1 MDAVHAVGAARLAG
15 LVGDLAAERG
25 PRYAAL
31 AARLR
36 LLVADGRLPVGSR
49 LPAERELAPALG
61 LSRDTVTSAYR
72 RLRDDGWAAARQ
84 GAGTWTA
91 LPAGPVR
98 AGWLPAP
105 LADGALD
112 LAHAAPAAPPQV
124 PAAVAA
130 ALEALPRLLPGHG
143 YHPGGLADLRA
154 RIAERYARRGLPTTP
169 EQVLVTGGAL
179 HGLNVVLDVLLR
191 QGQRV
196 VVEDPAYPHALDA
209 LVAAGARPTRVP
221 VALEDPDG
229 AVARL
234 SAAARATGAP
244 LAYLVPDAQNPTGL
258 TLDAPARSRLA
269 AGLQG
274 AGALAVVDETFAEL
288 ALDGEPPPPYAALA
302 APGRCVSVGTL
313 SKAVWGGLRVG
324 WLRADPPLVQRLA
337 AALAR
342 RELSGPVVE
351 QLAACHLLDHLDG
364 LLVERRPVL
373 RAQRDALVAALAEHL
388 PDWRAPV
395 PPGGLVVWCALP
407 RPVSSA
413 LVAAAER
420 RSLHLA
426 AGPRFGA
433 GHAFEDRLRLPYTHP
448 EPVLRRAVALLAEA
462 AADVAG
468 PAPAPAPRHLV

>member
-1 MDAVHAVGAARLAG
+1 MGAARLAG
-15 LVGDLAAERG
+15 LVGDLGAERG

-36 LLVADGRLPVGSR
+36 LLVADGRLPVGAR

-72 RLRDDGWAAARQ
+72 RLRDDGWALARQ

-98 AGWLPAP
+98 AGWVPGP
-105 LADGALD
+105 VGEGVLD

-124 PAAVAA
+124 PAAYAA
-130 ALEALPRLLPGHG
+130 ALDELPRLLPGHG
-143 YHPGGLADLRA
+143 YHPGGLPGLRA

-169 EQVLVTGGAL
+169 EQVLVTSGAL
-179 HGLNVVLDVLLR
+179 HGLSACLDVLLR
-191 QGQRV
+191 RGQRV
-196 VVEDPAYPHALDA
+196 VVEDPGYPNALDA
-209 LVAAGARPTRVP
+209 LAAGGARPARVP
-221 VALEDPDG
+221 VALGDGDG
-229 AVARL
+229 AVAAL

-258 TLDAPARSRLA
+258 TLDAAQRRRLA

-274 AGALAVVDETFAEL
+274 AGTLALVDETFAEL
-288 ALDGEPPPPYAALA
+288 ALDGEPPPPLAAALA
-302 APGRCVSVGTL
+302 PGRSVSVGTL

-324 WLRADPPLVQRLA
+324 WLRADPPLVHRLA

-351 QLAACHLLDHLDG
+351 QLAACHLLDGLDAV
-364 LLVERRPVL
+364 LAERRPAL
-373 RAQRDALVAALAEHL
+373 RASRAALVAALGEHL
-388 PDWRAPV
+388 PSWEVPV
-395 PPGGLVVWCALP
+395 PSGGLFLWCRLP
-407 RPVSSA
+407 APTSSA
-413 LVAAAER
+413 LVAAAAR
-420 RSLHLA
+420 RGLHLA

-448 EPVLRRAVALLAEA
+448 APVLRRAVADLAAA
-462 AADVAG
+462 AADVAPQDG
-468 PAPAPAPRHLV
+468 PAPAAYVV